1 MEISDI
7 QCISFA
13 CFAINIEAILYLIY
27 ILANKLNVEDSM
39 SCPQDRKYHLV

>member
-7 QCISFA
+7 QCIS
-13 CFAINIEAILYLIY
+13 FAINIEAILYLIY
-27 ILANKLNVEDSM
+27 MLANKLNVEDSM